1 MAKAKAGSTETEP
14 SFEDILSRLQGV
26 VERLERGDLP
36 LEQSLSIF
44 EEGVHLSRLGSR
56 RLDEAERRVE
66 LLLRTEDG
74 VQTRPLT
81 EDENS

>member
-1 MAKAKAGSTETEP
+1 MAKSKTASTEAEP
-14 SFEDILSRLQGV
+14 AFEEILTRLQGV

-36 LEQSLSIF
+36 LEQSLTIF
-44 EEGVHLSRLGSR
+44 EEGVHLSRAGAR

-66 LLLRTEDG
+66 LLLRNDEG

-81 EDENS
+81 EEESP